1 MRIAM
6 YARVLTDKQDTENQL
21 LQLREFANRQGWTVV
36 REYCD
41 YESGSKADRTQFQQ
55 LLVDASKSK
64 FDLLFW
70 ALDRLTREGALTGSK
85 VTKSASSRLPSRI
98 LTLAASSKK
107 PWSAS
112 SLLSPNRSGCHSLQ
126 N

>member
-41 YESGSKADRTQFQQ
+41 YESGSKADRRQFQQ

-98 LTLAASSKK
+98 
-107 PWSAS
+107 
-112 SLLSPNRSGCHSLQ
+112 
-126 N
+126 